1 MLQHWK
7 YAIIMVF
14 HNKKDRTKCDN
25 YRSISLVEYA
35 GKILLKIYCLP
46 PQRALRARG
55 DLARG
60 IG

>member
-7 YAIIMVF
+7 YAIIMIF

-35 GKILLKIYCLP
+35 GKILLKIIACRLSERVGILP
-46 PQRALRARG
+46 EE
-55 DLARG
+55 
-60 IG
+60 

>member
-35 GKILLKIYCLP
+35 GKILLKIIACRLSEHCERVGILP
-46 PQRALRARG
+46 EE
-55 DLARG
+55 
-60 IG
+60 